1 MAKELEEL
9 RKKLSFIEEEDED
22 IELGSGSTKATK
34 ERGKN
39 CAVLKV
45 LSHRSISLDS
55 LRKNMRMMWKLNKG
69 VQISKIE
76 EDLFVVE
83 FGDGQDKKKVLDM
96 CPWSYEKQL
105 VLIKDFEAE
114 LTPKEIELE
123 WAPF

>member
-1 MAKELEEL
+1 MLGYWPSIVWHFPSRLATSETTMAKELEEL

-22 IELGSGSTKATK
+22 IELGSGSTKPAK

-69 VQISKIE
+69 VQI
-76 EDLFVVE
+76 
-83 FGDGQDKKKVLDM
+83 
-96 CPWSYEKQL
+96 
-105 VLIKDFEAE
+105 
-114 LTPKEIELE
+114 
-123 WAPF
+123 